1 MYVTLAKGICVTT
14 TEWERGVDKEKEMIQ
29 DKESAVLNNA
39 NRVGADVREVLLS
52 LGDRGAMPYKESRVQ
67 QDIQRIIK
75 KWPIVAELNSTR

>member
-1 MYVTLAKGICVTT
+1 MIEL
-14 TEWERGVDKEKEMIQ
+14 EWGVEKEKEMIQ
-29 DKESAVLNNA
+29 DRESPVLNNA

-75 KWPIVAELNSTR
+75 KWPIVAELNGAR